1 MQLKLKSYELEYFDE
16 ILEKKVYLCPINK
29 SHSLKSVDQFIQHLH
44 TCKES
49 ANYQVKKYICRF
61 NQFHWFNTA
70 KDRIVHEF
78 FYCEDK
84 ETVMPQNEVII
95 NQMNEVFL
103 PLNEDHS
110 FQLKQYFKKGNSQAR
125 PNFRNF
131 ISEFQRRDPEKESSV
146 KRIKLN
152 Q

>member
-1 MQLKLKSYELEYFDE
+1 MQKKLKNYEVEYYDDS
-16 ILEKKVYLCPINK
+16 LEKNVYLCPINK
-29 SHSLKSVDQFIQHLH
+29 SHQLQSIDQFIQHLLI
-44 TCKES
+44 CKENS
-49 ANYQVKKYICRF
+49 NYQVKKYICRF

-78 FYCEDK
+78 FQCEDK

-103 PLNEDHS
+103 PLNGDHS

-131 ISEFQRRDPEKESSV
+131 ISEFQKKDPEKESSV